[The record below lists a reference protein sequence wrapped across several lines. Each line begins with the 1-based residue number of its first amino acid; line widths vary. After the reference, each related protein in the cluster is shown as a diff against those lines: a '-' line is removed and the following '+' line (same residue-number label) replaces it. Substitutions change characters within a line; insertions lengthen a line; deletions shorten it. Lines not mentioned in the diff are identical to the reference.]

1 MSLLKSLCLGA
12 AAIGAL
18 AMSTGAATAGA
29 TLDRITQKKEMV
41 VATAANWP
49 PQSFMNKD
57 NQLDGFDVEVAKE
70 IAKRLGATARFI
82 TPEWGII
89 TAGNWNGRWDISVGS
104 MTPTT
109 GRTRVLDFPAI
120 YYYTPYVFAVHKTSK
135 LDSRAALNGKT
146 VGVEGGT
153 TSEDYIGGKLKIDAV
168 GVPDFTADV
177 KPGTVKTYGDSVG
190 PLDDLRLGDGVRVDA
205 IVSAL
210 PTVEAAVKRG
220 YPIRVIN
227 DKPAYHEPLAIA
239 IDKGDAELN
248 AKLTEI
254 VAALKADG
262 TLKSLSEKWYG
273 IDYTVAK

>member
-1 MSLLKSLCLGA
+1 MTLLKSLCLGA
-12 AAIGAL
+12 VALGAL
-18 AMSTGAATAGA
+18 AISNGAAIAGA

-70 IAKRLGATARFI
+70 IARRLGATARFI

-109 GRTRVLDFPAI
+109 GRTRVLDFSAI

-135 LDSRAALNGKT
+135 LDNRAALNGKT
-146 VGVEGGT
+146 IGVEGGT
-153 TSEDYIGGKLKIDAV
+153 TSEDYINGKLKIDAV
-168 GVPDFTADV
+168 GVPEFTADV

-273 IDYTVAK
+273 MDYTVAK